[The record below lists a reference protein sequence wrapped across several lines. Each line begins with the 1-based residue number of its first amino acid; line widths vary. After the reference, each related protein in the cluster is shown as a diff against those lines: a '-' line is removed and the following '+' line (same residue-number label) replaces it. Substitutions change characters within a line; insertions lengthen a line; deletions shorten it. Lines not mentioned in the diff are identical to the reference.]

1 MPPKRT
7 RRSRKRTTGSSTPSA
22 NISPCCSCLGWR
34 RSPGGSGR
42 SGAALAKEAA
52 AAAAAAKA
60 KKGGDDAEDEDDG
73 KKDKKKTPPP
83 PSPKK
88 TRGRRGKKED
98 EEDEE
103 KEDDEKEDD
112 EKKKE
117 KEKDVEMVDAEA
129 PVKTRPKRAAASLKT
144 LDATLFLEALMDA
157 MESGKRPQAEAALH
171 AIRVFI
177 DGVMTLACDSA
188 VVGVSE
194 EDAADARAAVAA
206 AEAAMKAEAEAKAA
220 AEKARK
226 EGKNPPSD
234 EGASGEDADMQKV
247 PEAKEEE
254 TKKEEEKEPKT
265 TRSSKRGASSSKKS
279 AKTDEEEE
287 GEENDKADKEETSD
301 KNKKAPEKEA
311 GSERAAAD
319 AARATAAAAAA
330 AALHAPVPPAMRSL
344 VTELLPRLMHCCFQ
358 KSWQSTVGGVAGI
371 DALSRVLPI
380 SALRAH
386 LPRILH
392 ALLRALGRFP
402 RTPLW
407 RFARRLKCSIACL
420 RRRPP
425 RGQRSEARTRLRVSR
440 RRSVCSPRS
449 SSPRAPA
456 PPCAPWWRRRWRG

>member
-1 MPPKRT
+1 
-7 RRSRKRTTGSSTPSA
+7 
-22 NISPCCSCLGWR
+22 
-34 RSPGGSGR
+34 
-42 SGAALAKEAA
+42 
-52 AAAAAAKA
+52 
-60 KKGGDDAEDEDDG
+60 
-73 KKDKKKTPPP
+73 
-83 PSPKK
+83 
-88 TRGRRGKKED
+88 
-98 EEDEE
+98 
-103 KEDDEKEDD
+103 
-112 EKKKE
+112 
-117 KEKDVEMVDAEA
+117 MVDAEA
-129 PVKTRPKRAAASLKT
+129 PVKTRSKRAAASLKT

-330 AALHAPVPPAMRSL
+330 AALHAPCLPPCARSS
-344 VTELLPRLMHCCFQ
+344 PSC
-358 KSWQSTVGGVAGI
+358 
-371 DALSRVLPI
+371 SRG
-380 SALRAH
+380 
-386 LPRILH
+386 H
-392 ALLRALGRFP
+392 ALLLPEELAVHRRRRRGHRRALPRPSHLRPSRAPSQDSPCIAP
-402 RTPLW
+402 RTLVASP
-407 RFARRLKCSIACL
+407 ARRCGGS
-420 RRRPP
+420 
-425 RGQRSEARTRLRVSR
+425 RGD
-440 RRSVCSPRS
+440 
-449 SSPRAPA
+449 
-456 PPCAPWWRRRWRG
+456 